1 MAIRDRNW
9 AATTGAVDRAAIDEG
24 LRAYMLRVY
33 NYMGLGLAV
42 SGIVAIFVYSSP
54 AVFNAIFDSGLA
66 MVVMF
71 APLGLLLVM
80 SFGFNKIGAT
90 ALQGLYWVFV
100 ALMGI
105 SLSTVFVVY
114 QLDSVVRVFFIT
126 AALFGTMSLYGY
138 TTKRSL
144 ASWGSFLFMGLI
156 GIIIAMVVNI
166 FLGSAMI
173 HWIVSV
179 LGVIIF
185 TGLTAYDTQ
194 RIKSEFVEYRMQGNL
209 ATKTA
214 VMGAV
219 HLYLNFINLFL
230 FLLSLMGSRD

>member
-1 MAIRDRNW
+1 
-9 AATTGAVDRAAIDEG
+9 
-24 LRAYMLRVY
+24 
-33 NYMGLGLAV
+33 
-42 SGIVAIFVYSSP
+42 
-54 AVFNAIFDSGLA
+54 

-71 APLGLLLVM
+71 APLGLLLAM
-80 SFGFNKIGAT
+80 SFGFNKIGAS

-100 ALMGI
+100 ALMGV
-105 SLSTVFVVY
+105 SLATVFVVY

-126 AALFGTMSLYGY
+126 AALFGVMSLYGY